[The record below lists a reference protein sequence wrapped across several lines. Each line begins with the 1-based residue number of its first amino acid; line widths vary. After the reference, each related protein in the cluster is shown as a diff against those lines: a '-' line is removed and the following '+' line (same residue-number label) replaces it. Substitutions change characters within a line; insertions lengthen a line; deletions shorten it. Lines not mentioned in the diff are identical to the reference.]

1 MNKSQVMEIEISAK
15 VDGFLQRQD
24 VSQLLLPLER
34 ASCSLPEFCSLLWSP
49 VSVLMPWLQA
59 GFGCS
64 PHGGLGLLAQ
74 REGY

>member
-1 MNKSQVMEIEISAK
+1 MNKSQVMGIEISAK

-24 VSQLLLPLER
+24 VSQLLLPPER

-64 PHGGLGLLAQ
+64 PLGGLGLLAQ